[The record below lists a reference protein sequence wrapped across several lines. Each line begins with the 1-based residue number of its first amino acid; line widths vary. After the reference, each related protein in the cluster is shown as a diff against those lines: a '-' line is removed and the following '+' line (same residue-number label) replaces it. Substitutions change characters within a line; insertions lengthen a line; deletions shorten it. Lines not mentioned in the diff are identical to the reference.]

1 MFESEI
7 PKYKKKKNSSVSDSR
22 MKPKHK
28 HITGGE
34 NET

>member
-7 PKYKKKKNSSVSDSR
+7 PKYKKKKNSFVSDPRAKS
-22 MKPKHK
+22 KHK